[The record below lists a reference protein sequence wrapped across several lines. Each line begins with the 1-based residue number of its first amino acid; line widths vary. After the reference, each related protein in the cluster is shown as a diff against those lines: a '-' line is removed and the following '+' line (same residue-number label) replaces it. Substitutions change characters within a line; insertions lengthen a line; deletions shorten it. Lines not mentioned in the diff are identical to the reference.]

1 MFKIRKEQMDAQHK
15 AVRESFEDRLIEF
28 LCGEFPE
35 AKEAPP
41 EKLRLAV
48 REQIDH
54 ALGYGLSEERYVAV
68 YLVTAWLLGQKFDT
82 EFPAAQEILTSKMR
96 SSAMKAEDLQKLTE
110 RLFVALEEE
119 G

>member
-1 MFKIRKEQMDAQHK
+1 MFKIRKEQMDAQSK
-15 AVRESFEDRLIEF
+15 AVRENFEDRLIEF

-41 EKLRLAV
+41 AKLRLAV

-54 ALGYGLSEERYVAV
+54 ATAYGLKEERYVAV

-82 EFPAAQEILTSKMR
+82 EFPAAQEILSSKMR
-96 SSAMKAEDLQKLTE
+96 TPAAKAEDLEKLTQ